1 MFREVFYAQARGDER
16 RLNVII
22 RWMFRIRLERFSLV
36 FFASHHL
43 AVLFLL
49 LFLHLKDDDL
59 ADCDDDFA
67 F

>member
-16 RLNVII
+16 RLNVIV

-36 FFASHHL
+36 FFASHL
-43 AVLFLL
+43 AVVFLL
-49 LFLHLKDDDL
+49 LVFLHLKDDDL